1 MRVPYFLWK
10 HVSRSV
16 SLPHRGGSTTTVQ
29 KLGRLTLGLYNSYNL
44 VQFREAHRR
53 VIARA
58 APLAEAFDW
67 NLAVFGFPFPPELGT
82 SEKVAEW
89 ISGTTSIGDE
99 GKYTVELSD
108 KGRLLMFGLPAKG
121 FPPQLGTLVVTTR
134 KPWKER
140 STPVG
145 EIARRAVAG
154 ESLLLLFGL
163 GPKGLPP
170 EVFELGKL
178 HFDVTGRGK
187 SLETCTAIGSV
198 VGSVSTAVRY
208 LAAKK

>member
-1 MRVPYFLWK
+1 MPTAK
-10 HVSRSV
+10 S
-16 SLPHRGGSTTTVQ
+16 
-29 KLGRLTLGLYNSYNL
+29 GRLTIGLYNSYNV

-53 VIARA
+53 IIARA

-82 SEKVAEW
+82 SDKVAEW

-108 KGRLLMFGLPAKG
+108 RGRLLVFDMPKKG
-121 FPPQLGTLVVTTR
+121 FPPQLGTLVITTR

-140 STPVG
+140 SVG
-145 EIARRAVAG
+145 VNALARRAASG
-154 ESLLLLFGL
+154 ESLLMLFGL
-163 GPKGLPP
+163 GPKGLPQ
-170 EVFELGKL
+170 ELFELGKY
-178 HFDVTGRGK
+178 HFDVTGKGK

-198 VGSVSTAVRY
+198 VGSLSMAVGQ
-208 LAAKK
+208 LTEKNA

>member
-1 MRVPYFLWK
+1 
-10 HVSRSV
+10 
-16 SLPHRGGSTTTVQ
+16 
-29 KLGRLTLGLYNSYNL
+29 LYNSYNI

-67 NLAVFGFPFPPELGT
+67 NLAVFGFPFP
-82 SEKVAEW
+82 SEFDTADKVAEW

-108 KGRLLMFGLPAKG
+108 KGRLMVFELPKKG
-121 FPPQLGTLVVTTR
+121 FPPQLGTLVITTR

-140 STPVG
+140 SVNVRDL
-145 EIARRAVAG
+145 ARRAASG
-154 ESLLLLFGL
+154 ESLLMLFGL
-163 GPKGLPP
+163 GPKGLPQ
-170 EVFELGKL
+170 ELFEIGES
-178 HFDVTGRGK
+178 HFDVTGKGK

-198 VGSVSTAVRY
+198 VGSLSTAIGQLIEKRT
-208 LAAKK
+208 

>member
-1 MRVPYFLWK
+1 MFLAA
-10 HVSRSV
+10 
-16 SLPHRGGSTTTVQ
+16 PHYLTGGGSTTIVQ
-29 KLGRLTLGLYNSYNL
+29 KTGRLTLGLYNSYNV

-108 KGRLLMFGLPAKG
+108 KGRLLIFDLPSKG

-140 STPVG
+140 SISID
-145 EIARRAVAG
+145 EIARKAVAG

-170 EVFELGKL
+170 EVFEIGKL

-208 LAAKK
+208 LASRK